1 MFSNLKFWLAI
12 IGIPILALLPD
23 ISMKYIKQV
32 FWPSPTDRVILKMM
46 QKENFGRKRQWKLA
60 LTKKSRN

>member
-46 QKENFGRKRQWKLA
+46 QKENFGRKKQGKLV